1 MGRADLVLWMTDARE
16 TGDSLADLSPS
27 PAAARWSV
35 LNKID
40 LLSTPVAVASA
51 PDRFPISAT
60 TGAGVEDLVAA
71 LVRFA
76 GESFRHS
83 ESALVTRER
92 QRVRLG
98 EVFAALREA
107 IARAEQGGEELVA
120 EELVAEDLRH
130 ALMGLGKLTGRVDV
144 EEVLDVIFREFCV
157 GK

>member
-1 MGRADLVLWMTDARE
+1 
-16 TGDSLADLSPS
+16 
-27 PAAARWSV
+27 

-76 GESFRHS
+76 AESFRHS
-83 ESALVTRER
+83 EPALVTRER

-98 EVFAALREA
+98 EVMAALREA
-107 IARAEQGGEELVA
+107 IARAEQGAGEELMA

-130 ALMGLGKLTGRVDV
+130 ALVGLGRLTGRVDV